1 MVNPKKIA
9 VVVVAVILVAAV
21 TISFSSYISEFNNV
35 QNPSQD
41 EFEAITLKGVPILGS
56 TTASVTI
63 VEIGDYQ
70 CPACKLWF
78 DNARQDIIENY
89 IETGKANLVF
99 IDMPFIGADSTS
111 AAEATYCANDQG
123 MYWEYHTTLYQLQ
136 QHENDGWANID
147 RLTAIAFNLGLDT
160 EQFNEC
166 MISKKY
172 FSQISFNKQKASTDF
187 AANSTPT
194 FIIVNTSGTA
204 ERLIGPHPYSTF
216 EKVLDSL
223 L

>member
-1 MVNPKKIA
+1 MVNTKTIA
-9 VVVVAVILVAAV
+9 VGVAAVILIVAV
-21 TISFSSYISEFNNV
+21 TAYASSYMSDFDNV
-35 QNPSQD
+35 RSSSQD
-41 EFEAITLKGVPILGS
+41 EGQTIALTDVPVLGS
-56 TTASVTI
+56 KTATVTI
-63 VEIGDYQ
+63 IEIGDYQ

-78 DNARQDIIENY
+78 DNTRQEIIENY
-89 IETGKANLVF
+89 IDTGKANLVF
-99 IDMPFIGADSTS
+99 IDMPFIGNDSVS

-123 MYWEYHTTLYQLQ
+123 MYWDYHVKLYQFQ

-147 RLTAIAFNLGLDT
+147 RLTAIAFDLGLDT
-160 EQFNEC
+160 EKFNEC

-187 AANSTPT
+187 EANSTPT

-204 ERLIGPHPYSTF
+204 ERLLGPHPYSTF

>member
-1 MVNPKKIA
+1 MVNTKTIA
-9 VVVVAVILVAAV
+9 VGVAAVILIVAV
-21 TISFSSYISEFNNV
+21 TAYASSYMSDFDNV
-35 QNPSQD
+35 RSSSQD
-41 EFEAITLKGVPILGS
+41 EGQTIALTDVPVLGS
-56 TTASVTI
+56 KTATVTI
-63 VEIGDYQ
+63 IEIGDYQ

-78 DNARQDIIENY
+78 DNTRQEIIENY
-89 IETGKANLVF
+89 IDTGKANLVF
-99 IDMPFIGADSTS
+99 IDMPFIGNDSVS

-123 MYWEYHTTLYQLQ
+123 MYWQYHATLYQLQ

-204 ERLIGPHPYSTF
+204 ERLIGLHPYSTF

>member
-1 MVNPKKIA
+1 MVNTKTIA
-9 VVVVAVILVAAV
+9 VGVAAVILIVAV
-21 TISFSSYISEFNNV
+21 TAYASSYMSDFDNV
-35 QNPSQD
+35 RSSSQD
-41 EFEAITLKGVPILGS
+41 EGQTIALTDVPVLGS
-56 TTASVTI
+56 KTATVTI
-63 VEIGDYQ
+63 IEIGDYQ

-78 DNARQDIIENY
+78 DNTRQEIIENY
-89 IETGKANLVF
+89 IDTGKANLVF
-99 IDMPFIGADSTS
+99 IDMPFIGNDSVS

-123 MYWEYHTTLYQLQ
+123 MYWDYHVKLYQFQ

-147 RLTAIAFNLGLDT
+147 RLTAIAFDLGLDT
-160 EQFNEC
+160 EKFNEC

-187 AANSTPT
+187 GANSTPT

-204 ERLIGPHPYSTF
+204 ERLIGVHPYSTF

>member
-1 MVNPKKIA
+1 MVNTKTIA
-9 VVVVAVILVAAV
+9 VGVAAVILIVAV
-21 TISFSSYISEFNNV
+21 TAYASSYMSDFDNV
-35 QNPSQD
+35 RSSSQD
-41 EFEAITLKGVPILGS
+41 EGQTIALTDVPVLGS
-56 TTASVTI
+56 KTATVTI
-63 VEIGDYQ
+63 IEIGDYQ

-78 DNARQDIIENY
+78 DNTRQEIIENY
-89 IETGKANLVF
+89 IDTGKANLVF
-99 IDMPFIGADSTS
+99 IDMPFIGNDSVS

-123 MYWEYHTTLYQLQ
+123 MYWDYHIKLYQFQ

-147 RLTAIAFNLGLDT
+147 RLTAIAFDLGLDT
-160 EQFNEC
+160 EKFNEC

-187 AANSTPT
+187 EANSTPT

-204 ERLIGPHPYSTF
+204 ERLLGPHPYSTF

>member
-1 MVNPKKIA
+1 MANPKKIA
-9 VVVVAVILVAAV
+9 VGVVAVILVAAV
-21 TISFSSYISEFNNV
+21 TISFSSYMSDFDNV
-35 QNPSQD
+35 QRSSQD
-41 EFEAITLKGVPILGS
+41 EGKTIALSDVPVLGS
-56 TTASVTI
+56 KNASVTI

-99 IDMPFIGADSTS
+99 IDMPFIGADSIS

-123 MYWEYHTTLYQLQ
+123 MYWEYHASLYQLQ

-147 RLTAIAFNLGLDT
+147 RLTAIAFNLGLET
-160 EQFNEC
+160 EQFSEC
-166 MISKKY
+166 MNSKKY
-172 FSQISFNKQKASTDF
+172 FSQISFTKQKASTDF
-187 AANSTPT
+187 EANSTPT

-204 ERLIGPHPYSTF
+204 ERIIGPHPYSTF
-216 EKVLDSL
+216 EKALDSL

>member
-1 MVNPKKIA
+1 MVNTKTIA
-9 VVVVAVILVAAV
+9 VGVAAVILIVAV
-21 TISFSSYISEFNNV
+21 TAYASSYMSDFDNV
-35 QNPSQD
+35 RSSSQD
-41 EFEAITLKGVPILGS
+41 EGQTIALTDVPVLGS
-56 TTASVTI
+56 KTATVTI
-63 VEIGDYQ
+63 IEIGDYQ

-78 DNARQDIIENY
+78 DNTRQDIIENY
-89 IETGKANLVF
+89 VETGKANLVF
-99 IDMPFIGADSTS
+99 IDMPFIGADSVS

-123 MYWEYHTTLYQLQ
+123 MYWDYHVKLYQFQ

-147 RLTAIAFNLGLDT
+147 RLTAIAFDLGLDT
-160 EQFNEC
+160 EKFNEC

-187 AANSTPT
+187 EANSTPT

-216 EKVLDSL
+216 EKVIDSL

>member
-1 MVNPKKIA
+1 MANAKVIA
-9 VVVVAVILVAAV
+9 VGVAAVILIVAVISYA
-21 TISFSSYISEFNNV
+21 SSYMSDFDNV
-35 QNPSQD
+35 QRPSQD
-41 EFEAITLKGVPILGS
+41 EGQTIALTDVPVLGS
-56 TTASVTI
+56 KNASVTI

-78 DNARQDIIENY
+78 DNTRQDIIENY

-99 IDMPFIGADSTS
+99 IDMPFIGADSVS

-123 MYWEYHTTLYQLQ
+123 MYWQYHATLYQLQ

-216 EKVLDSL
+216 EKVIDSL

>member
-1 MVNPKKIA
+1 MVNTKSIA
-9 VVVVAVILVAAV
+9 VGVAAVILIVAV
-21 TISFSSYISEFNNV
+21 TAYASSYMSDFDNV
-35 QNPSQD
+35 RSSSQD
-41 EFEAITLKGVPILGS
+41 EGQTIALTDVPVLGS
-56 TTASVTI
+56 KTATVTI
-63 VEIGDYQ
+63 IEIGDYQ

-78 DNARQDIIENY
+78 DNTRQEIIENY
-89 IETGKANLVF
+89 IDTGKANLVF
-99 IDMPFIGADSTS
+99 IDMPFIGNDSVS

-123 MYWEYHTTLYQLQ
+123 MYWDYHVKLYQFQ

-147 RLTAIAFNLGLDT
+147 RLTAIAFDLGLDT
-160 EQFNEC
+160 EKFNEC

-187 AANSTPT
+187 EANSTPT

-204 ERLIGPHPYSTF
+204 ERLLGPHPYSTF

>member
-1 MVNPKKIA
+1 MANPKKIA

-78 DNARQDIIENY
+78 DNTRQDIIENY
-89 IETGKANLVF
+89 IDTGKANLVF
-99 IDMPFIGADSTS
+99 IDMHFIGTDSVS

-123 MYWEYHTTLYQLQ
+123 MYWDYHVKLYQFQ
-136 QHENDGWANID
+136 QHENDGWANLD
-147 RLTAIAFNLGLDT
+147 RLTAIAFDLGLDT
-160 EQFNEC
+160 EKFNEC
-166 MISKKY
+166 MSSKKY
-172 FSQISFNKQKASTDF
+172 FSQINFNKQKASTDF
-187 AANSTPT
+187 GAKSTPT
-194 FIIVNTSGTA
+194 FVIINTSGNIDH
-204 ERLIGPHPYSTF
+204 LVGPHPYSTF
-216 EKVLDSL
+216 EKLLDSML
-223 L
+223 

>member
-1 MVNPKKIA
+1 MVNTKVIA
-9 VVVVAVILVAAV
+9 VGITAVILIVAV
-21 TISFSSYISEFNNV
+21 TAYASSYMSEFDNV
-35 QNPSQD
+35 QRSSQD
-41 EFEAITLKGVPILGS
+41 EGQIIALTDVPVLGS
-56 TTASVTI
+56 KNASVTI

-78 DNARQDIIENY
+78 DNTRQDIIENY

-123 MYWEYHTTLYQLQ
+123 MYWEYHSTLYQLQ

-147 RLTAIAFNLGLDT
+147 RLTAIAFNLELDI

-166 MISKKY
+166 MISKKH
-172 FSQISFNKQKASTDF
+172 FSQISFNKRKASTDF

-204 ERLIGPHPYSTF
+204 ERLLGPHPYSTF
-216 EKVLDSL
+216 EKTLDSL

>member
-1 MVNPKKIA
+1 MANAKVIA
-9 VVVVAVILVAAV
+9 VGVAAVILIVAV
-21 TISFSSYISEFNNV
+21 TAYSSSYMSDFDNV
-35 QNPSQD
+35 QRPSQD
-41 EFEAITLKGVPILGS
+41 EGQTIALTDVPVLGS
-56 TTASVTI
+56 KNAGVTI

-78 DNARQDIIENY
+78 DNTRQDIIENY
-89 IETGKANLVF
+89 VETGKANLVF
-99 IDMPFIGADSTS
+99 IDMPFIGADSVS

-123 MYWEYHTTLYQLQ
+123 MYWQYHATLYQLQ

-187 AANSTPT
+187 GAKSTPT
-194 FIIVNTSGTA
+194 FVIINTSGNIDH
-204 ERLIGPHPYSTF
+204 LVGPHPYSTF
-216 EKVLDSL
+216 EKLLDSML
-223 L
+223 

>member
-1 MVNPKKIA
+1 MVNTKTIA
-9 VVVVAVILVAAV
+9 VGVAAVILIVAV
-21 TISFSSYISEFNNV
+21 TAYASSYMSDFDNV
-35 QNPSQD
+35 RSSSQD
-41 EFEAITLKGVPILGS
+41 EGQTIALTDVPVLGS
-56 TTASVTI
+56 KTATVTI
-63 VEIGDYQ
+63 IEIGDYQ

-78 DNARQDIIENY
+78 DNTRQEIIENY
-89 IETGKANLVF
+89 IDTGKANLVF
-99 IDMPFIGADSTS
+99 IDMPFIGNDSVS

-123 MYWEYHTTLYQLQ
+123 MYWDYHVKLYQFQ

-147 RLTAIAFNLGLDT
+147 RLTAIAFDLGLDT
-160 EQFNEC
+160 EKFNEC
-166 MISKKY
+166 MVSKKY

-187 AANSTPT
+187 GANSTPT

-204 ERLIGPHPYSTF
+204 ERLIGVHPYSTF

>member
-1 MVNPKKIA
+1 MVNTKSIA
-9 VVVVAVILVAAV
+9 VGVAAVILIVAV
-21 TISFSSYISEFNNV
+21 TAYASSYMSDFDNV
-35 QNPSQD
+35 RSSSQD
-41 EFEAITLKGVPILGS
+41 EGQTIALTDVPVLGS
-56 TTASVTI
+56 KTATVTI
-63 VEIGDYQ
+63 IEIGDYQ

-78 DNARQDIIENY
+78 DNTRQEIIENY
-89 IETGKANLVF
+89 IDTGKANLVF
-99 IDMPFIGADSTS
+99 IDMPFIGNDSVS

-123 MYWEYHTTLYQLQ
+123 MYWDYHVKLYQFQ

-147 RLTAIAFNLGLDT
+147 RLTAIAFDLGLDT
-160 EQFNEC
+160 EKFNEC

-187 AANSTPT
+187 EANSTPT
-194 FIIVNTSGTA
+194 FIIVNKSGTA
-204 ERLIGPHPYSTF
+204 ERLLGPHPYSTF

>member
-1 MVNPKKIA
+1 MVSTKAIA
-9 VVVVAVILVAAV
+9 VGIAAVILIVAV
-21 TISFSSYISEFNNV
+21 TAYASSYMSDFKNV
-35 QNPSQD
+35 QRSSQD
-41 EFEAITLKGVPILGS
+41 EGKTIALTDVPVLGS
-56 TTASVTI
+56 KNASVTI

-78 DNARQDIIENY
+78 DNTRQDIIENY

-99 IDMPFIGADSTS
+99 IDMPFIGADSVS

-123 MYWEYHTTLYQLQ
+123 MYWDYHVKLYQFQ

-147 RLTAIAFNLGLDT
+147 RLTAIAFDLGLDT
-160 EQFNEC
+160 EKFNEC

-187 AANSTPT
+187 GANSTPT
-194 FIIVNTSGTA
+194 FVIVNTDGTA

-216 EKVLDSL
+216 EKILDSL

>member
-1 MVNPKKIA
+1 MSAPTVGMIGAGQLAQMSLTPGIALGINFIILANNESDSAAKIA
-9 VVVVAVILVAAV
+9 
-21 TISFSSYISEFNNV
+21 
-35 QNPSQD
+35 
-41 EFEAITLKGVPILGS
+41 
-56 TTASVTI
+56 I

-70 CPACKLWF
+70 CPACKSWF
-78 DNARQDIIENY
+78 DNTRQDIIENY
-89 IETGKANLVF
+89 IENGKANLVF

-172 FSQISFNKQKASTDF
+172 FSQITSRAFAEASKTIQLTKHLLEENGRYLLMKGSNVDKEDVDNFNVK
-187 AANSTPT
+187 
-194 FIIVNTSGTA
+194 V
-204 ERLIGPHPYSTF
+204 YSM
-216 EKVLDSL
+216 KVPFVSDKRSL
-223 L
+223 LEIQL

>member
-1 MVNPKKIA
+1 MVNTKTIA
-9 VVVVAVILVAAV
+9 VGVAAVILIVAV
-21 TISFSSYISEFNNV
+21 TAYASSYMSDFDNV
-35 QNPSQD
+35 RSSSQD
-41 EFEAITLKGVPILGS
+41 EGQTIALTDVPVLGS
-56 TTASVTI
+56 KTATVTI
-63 VEIGDYQ
+63 IEIGDYQ

-78 DNARQDIIENY
+78 DNTRQEIIENY
-89 IETGKANLVF
+89 IDTGKANLVF
-99 IDMPFIGADSTS
+99 IDMPFIGNDSVS

-123 MYWEYHTTLYQLQ
+123 MYWDYHVKLYQFQ

-147 RLTAIAFNLGLDT
+147 RLTAIAFDLGLDT
-160 EQFNEC
+160 EKFNEC
-166 MISKKY
+166 MVSKKY

-187 AANSTPT
+187 KANSTPT

-204 ERLIGPHPYSTF
+204 ERLLGPHPYSTF

>member
-1 MVNPKKIA
+1 MANAKVIA
-9 VVVVAVILVAAV
+9 VGVAAVILIVAVIAYA
-21 TISFSSYISEFNNV
+21 SSYMSDFDNV
-35 QNPSQD
+35 QRSSQD
-41 EFEAITLKGVPILGS
+41 EGQTIALTDVPVLGS
-56 TTASVTI
+56 KNASVTI

-78 DNARQDIIENY
+78 DNTRQDIIENY